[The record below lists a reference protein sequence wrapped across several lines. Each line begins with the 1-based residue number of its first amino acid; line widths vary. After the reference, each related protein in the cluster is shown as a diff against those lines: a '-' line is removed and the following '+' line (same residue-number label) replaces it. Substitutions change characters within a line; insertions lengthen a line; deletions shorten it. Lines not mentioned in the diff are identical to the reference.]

1 MNRLIIYLA
10 FIGLLTGVSCSD
22 DFLEKGPLAVETSEQ
37 YYNTDENA
45 LSGLYAMYN
54 VMRGSE
60 TYGTNKWVV
69 GSISS
74 DIAEGGGETGGSD
87 QPDKQKIDQLS
98 HDARNTVLEEY
109 WYGWYAGIYR
119 ANILIQELTDNDNL
133 TVDIRDRILGEAY
146 LLRGL
151 FHFEL
156 VMAFGGVPI
165 IDKIYPP
172 DELQLPRNT
181 VAEVFAAIEKDLDKA
196 EAILE
201 QYPTKIEGRV
211 DYAASKALRV
221 KVLVYESSYAE
232 LDDPNGMYAGLENRW
247 TEAKNLA
254 EEIIINEGTYGY
266 ALEENFATIWREVG
280 EQSPEFIIKV
290 NCISLASYDS
300 PAISNGGSTFEG
312 REGIGQLGCVYQ
324 TCRGYYSSPTN
335 TQTDFDN
342 LGWGFNVPTET
353 LANTYETGDVR
364 FESTVVTD
372 GYKWKLTIDSDTINL
387 WTGWSPTNYA
397 AAKYMPWPEEKGE
410 GALPHG
416 GGLDIKVYR
425 YSDFLLLAAE
435 ANLKSGNASRA
446 TELVNRVVERARN
459 SGTSGMPTD
468 YASVTIDDILNERM
482 LELAT
487 EGHRFFDLVRTGK
500 AEETLNGHFNNTIQ
514 TNVTFIKGTHEV
526 FPIPASEI
534 VRSNNTLTQ
543 NNGY

>member
-1 MNRLIIYLA
+1 MKQYLYIIILA
-10 FIGLLTGVSCSD
+10 LFIGTACSE
-22 DFLEKGPLAVETSEQ
+22 DFLEKGPLASETSEQ

-45 LSGLYAMYN
+45 LSGLYAVYN

-60 TYGTNKWVV
+60 TYGTNKWVL

-87 QPDKQKIDQLS
+87 QPAKQKIDQLS
-98 HDARNTVLEEY
+98 HDARNTIMEEY

-119 ANILIQELTDNDNL
+119 ANILIQELTDNEYL
-133 TVDIRDRILGEAY
+133 TVDVRDRILGEAY

-156 VMAFGGVPI
+156 VMSFGGVPI
-165 IDKIYPP
+165 MDKIYPP

-181 VAEVFAAIEKDLDKA
+181 VAEVFAAIEKDFDKA
-196 EAILE
+196 ELILE
-201 QYPTKIEGRV
+201 QYPNKIEGRV
-211 DYAASKALRV
+211 DYAAAKALRV
-221 KVLVYESSYAE
+221 KFLVYESSYAE
-232 LDDPNGMYAGLENRW
+232 LDDPNGMYSGLNNRW
-247 TEAKNLA
+247 EEARVLA
-254 EEIIINEGTYGY
+254 EEIIENEGGYGF
-266 ALEENFATIWREVG
+266 ALEENFATIWREIG
-280 EQSPEFIIKV
+280 EQSSEFIIKV
-290 NCISLASYDS
+290 NCVSLASYDS

-324 TCRGYYSSPTN
+324 TCRGYYSSATA

-353 LANTYETGDVR
+353 LVSAYTPGDAR
-364 FESTVVTD
+364 IESTVVSD
-372 GYKWKLTIDSDTINL
+372 GYKWKLTIDSDTVPL

-425 YSDFLLLAAE
+425 YADFLLLAAE
-435 ANLKSGNASRA
+435 ANLKAGNAGRA

-459 SGTSGMPTD
+459 SGTSGTPAN
-468 YASVTIDDILNERM
+468 YASVTINDILHERM
-482 LELAT
+482 LELAL
-487 EGHRFFDLVRTGK
+487 EGHRFFDLVRAGK
-500 AEETLNGHFNNTIQ
+500 AVEALNGHYNNTIQ
-514 TNVTFIKGTHEV
+514 SDLTFIKGTHEV

-534 VRSNNTLTQ
+534 VRSNNALTQ